1 MERTNELLHYDKL
14 SCVHRKIMDI
24 PTSFIWI
31 IILFDGAFEYG
42 AVFRNYEVKLGQT
55 LNYFV

>member
-1 MERTNELLHYDKL
+1 MEKTYDPLYLDKW
-14 SCVHRKIMDI
+14 SFVQWKIMDI

-31 IILFDGAFEYG
+31 IIFLMELLNM
-42 AVFRNYEVKLGQT
+42 AVFRNYEVMLGQM